1 MKYTLAMFVSTG
13 NGRYNEVVLLHSGS
27 QTVWSVVIVW
37 RRVTMLLL
45 REGNLHPVLQMMFTS
60 QTGLTCLTN
69 LLFQLTSVLVYW
81 MAVRLFI
88 LNVFSAV

>member
-1 MKYTLAMFVSTG
+1 
-13 NGRYNEVVLLHSGS
+13 
-27 QTVWSVVIVW
+27 
-37 RRVTMLLL
+37 MLLL

-60 QTGLTCLTN
+60 QIGLICLMN
-69 LLFQLTSVLVYW
+69 LLFQLTLVLVYW